1 MIHQPA
7 YVLHSRPYK
16 ETSLQVTLLMPQE
29 GKRFATF
36 RGVRQA
42 TKAARQKQA
51 WLQPFQPL
59 QVAWHTRPANQDWLM
74 PSHLEGYGQVHWL
87 QGEAN
92 ICGLYLNELL
102 YLCLPLA
109 QPCEALFVEYSQTL
123 TALSASCERAEQA
136 WLLRR
141 FELSLLH
148 NLGYPL
154 QAWLAEPHPTFVA
167 QSRSAISAEDH
178 YRLRPQ
184 AEPRLAEYDAE
195 VWDLP
200 GFALL
205 ALQAPVWSADLL
217 PALAPLKRLF
227 RAHLNEFL
235 AGRPLASRQLFNAII
250 DHSKEGG
257 Q

>member
-16 ETSLQVTLLMPQE
+16 ETSLQVTLLMPQQ

-42 TKAARQKQA
+42 SKSARQKQA

-59 QVAWHTRPANQDWLM
+59 QVAWQSSPANQDWLM
-74 PSHLEGYGQVHWL
+74 PSHLEAYGQVHWL

-92 ICGLYLNELL
+92 VCGLYLNELL

-109 QPCEALFVEYSQTL
+109 QPCEGLFVDYSHSL
-123 TALSASCERAEQA
+123 TVLSESQVRAEQA

-141 FELSLLH
+141 FELSLLQA
-148 NLGYPL
+148 LGYPL
-154 QAWLAEPHPTFVA
+154 QAWLAHSAQGFVA
-167 QSRSAISAEDH
+167 QRPNQPIDARAN
-178 YRLRPQ
+178 YRLRPES
-184 AEPRLAEYDAE
+184 EPTLAAFDDE

-205 ALQAPVWSADLL
+205 ALQAEAWSPEWQ
-217 PALAPLKRLF
+217 PALAPLKRFF
-227 RAHLNEFL
+227 RAHLAGFL
-235 AGRPLASRQLFNAII
+235 AGRPLGTRQLFNALLG
-250 DHSKEGG
+250 HVNE
-257 Q
+257 